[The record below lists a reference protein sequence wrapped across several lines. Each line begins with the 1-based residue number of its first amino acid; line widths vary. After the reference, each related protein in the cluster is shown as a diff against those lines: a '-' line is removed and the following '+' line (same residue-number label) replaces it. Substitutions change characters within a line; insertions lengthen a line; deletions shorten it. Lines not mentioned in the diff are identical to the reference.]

1 MRGAGMPTR
10 RSRAGRGEAGFS
22 LIEIIMAI
30 VLIGIAVPAFTIY
43 FSGLDNSK
51 EPEYLAE
58 GVFFGID
65 QMERIGDEPFLRI
78 PTAGNYTCEQF
89 RDWPA
94 DVNNVPVPNNF
105 VLNVNCTN
113 TQYDFNWT
121 VSLVDAAT
129 PNNPGS
135 GTFGKRV
142 VLTVSRSDGGMPPFE
157 LVTLF

>member
-1 MRGAGMPTR
+1 MRNAGMPTR
-10 RSRAGRGEAGFS
+10 GSRAGRGEAGFS

-78 PTAGNYTCEQF
+78 PDAGTYTCEDF
-89 RDWPA
+89 HDWPM
-94 DVNNVPVPNNF
+94 NNVAPPNHF
-105 VLNVNCTN
+105 VFSIECPPISSPYQL
-113 TQYDFNWT
+113 NWT

-142 VLTVSRSDGGMPPFE
+142 VLIVSRSDGGMPPFE